1 MIVKLEAQNR
11 VNEQDA
17 DLVFKGP
24 KITPVFFHPPNVM
37 VY

>member
-1 MIVKLEAQNR
+1 VKLGAKNR

-17 DLVFKGP
+17 DLVSKGP
-24 KITPVFFHPPNVM
+24 KIIPVFFHPPNVM